1 MLIQLGLIQLRFRN
15 NRHPV
20 DGVLVGAG
28 SCDKAI
34 PCHLYSL
41 FTFQSTT
48 VFKLSNFLEKIISD
62 LAKN

>member
-1 MLIQLGLIQLRFRN
+1 
-15 NRHPV
+15 V